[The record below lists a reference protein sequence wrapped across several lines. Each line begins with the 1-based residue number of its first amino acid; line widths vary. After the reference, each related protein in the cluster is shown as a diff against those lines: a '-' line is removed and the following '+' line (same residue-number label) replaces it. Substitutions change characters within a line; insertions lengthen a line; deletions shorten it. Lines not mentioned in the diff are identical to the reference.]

1 MASNGRRPSS
11 TIDALLIGCG
21 ILAAGCSLAGL
32 GIGAIHDSHQKT
44 LNVPGWQIE
53 TVGKDRDVILTLAD
67 GSTVPGKV
75 KDFVEEPPEQ
85 YRTRYDSCRLKEPAL
100 RLPALGPGATVKA
113 RSGAVAHGDLIGFD
127 SGVVLVVEEGRT
139 APGRVAFDVVESLS
153 DGQGVTLAHDEIT
166 RMVSAGAI
174 PLRTT
179 IVFGGESGTRRV
191 PVDQV
196 HQVIVP
202 AKRRGKLIGFIVGA
216 AIDAVIIA
224 AVAAS
229 NDEPPPPPTDSPYYS
244 CPFVYS
250 HDGSGFVLD
259 AEVFGGALF
268 ERAQRTDFA
277 RLERLTPSKRELRV
291 RITNE
296 LRETQY
302 VDSVSLVVVDHAPGS
317 RVVSTFSGELL
328 ELDAPREARLATD
341 LAGRT
346 VTDLVARHDG
356 RSWVSN
362 PFGRDPEDERQLRD
376 GLVLEFA
383 RPTGSGAA
391 TLSLTVTNTGWAS
404 YLQGQLLEL
413 LGPDVDAWYARM
425 DASPEARGQLHEA
438 MLREGMLRVSI
449 WDGAAWTPAGY
460 VWEVG
465 PSVARNQALRLD
477 LTGIPGD
484 RLRVKLDATAG
495 LWMVDDVVVDFAAR
509 TLPSTELTVAAAR
522 DQDGRDLRDV
532 LEASDGQ
539 RYVMASRD
547 DWAELSFTAPPAG
560 AGRARSVFVK
570 SSGYYHIH
578 ASGRGESQAA
588 LLERLLTEPGA
599 YGRYT
604 LALLNGRSQGLLR
617 TAAAH

>member
-1 MASNGRRPSS
+1 MSSNGRRPSS
-11 TIDALLIGCG
+11 AIDAVLIGCA

-44 LNVPGWQIE
+44 VNVPGWQIE

-75 KDFVEEPPEQ
+75 KDFVAEPPEQ
-85 YRTRYDSCRLKEPAL
+85 YRTRYDSCRVKEPAPK
-100 RLPALGPGATVKA
+100 LPALGPGATLKA

-127 SGVVLVVEEGRT
+127 SGVVLLVEEGHT
-139 APGRVAFDVVESLS
+139 GPARVAFDVVESLS

-166 RMVSAGAI
+166 RMASAGAI

-179 IVFGGESGTRRV
+179 IVLGGEPGTRRV
-191 PVDQV
+191 PLDQV

-202 AKRRGKLIGFIVGA
+202 AKRHGKLIGFVIGA
-216 AIDAVIIA
+216 AIDAVILATLA
-224 AVAAS
+224 A
-229 NDEPPPPPTDSPYYS
+229 DDDQPPPPDPNYNS

-250 HDGSGFVLD
+250 YDGSGFVLD

-268 ERAQRTDFA
+268 EKAQRTDFA
-277 RLERLTPSKRELRV
+277 RLARLQPSNGALRV

-302 VDSVSLVVVDHAPGS
+302 VDSVSLVVADHAPGS

-328 ELDAPREARLATD
+328 ELNAPREARFAAD
-341 LAGRT
+341 LAGRN
-346 VTDLVARHDG
+346 VTDLVARRDG

-362 PFGRDPEDERQLRD
+362 PFGRDPEDEGQLRD

-383 RPTGSGAA
+383 RPSGSGAA
-391 TLSLTVTNTGWAS
+391 TLALTVTNTGWAS

-413 LGPDVDAWYARM
+413 LGSDVDAWYTRM
-425 DASPEARGQLHEA
+425 DASPEARDQLQAA
-438 MLREGMLRVSI
+438 MLREGMLRVSV
-449 WDGAAWTPAGY
+449 WDGADWTSAGY

-465 PSVARNQALRLD
+465 PSVARNQAVRLD
-477 LTGIPGD
+477 LNGIPGE

-509 TLPSTELTVAAAR
+509 TLPRSELSVAAAR
-522 DQDGRDLRDV
+522 DQDGRDLHDV
-532 LEASDGQ
+532 LTASDGH
-539 RYVMASRD
+539 RYVMASRE
-547 DWAELSFTAPPAG
+547 DWAELSFTAPPAV
-560 AGRARSVFVK
+560 AGGSRSVFVK

-588 LLERLLTEPGA
+588 RLERLLTEPGA